1 MVQYARL
8 GRPAEEAGQPEG
20 HDQYAIRPGSDDA
33 WVELATLGLQAADI
47 GELVAA
53 SPEACA
59 RLSAGRGAAADPAA
73 VLRCPVVRPSKM
85 IAIGL
90 NYMDHIRETGA
101 AVPDSPISFAKYPNS
116 LNDPF
121 GGIVADP
128 SLTAELDYEAELA
141 VIIGR
146 PARGVSE
153 ADALGYVF
161 GYACAND
168 VSARDLQR
176 ADPQL
181 SRSKSLDTCC
191 PIGPWITTASEVPD
205 PQALAIGS
213 WVNGEARQQSST
225 AEMIFGVAE
234 LIAFLSAAMTLSPGD
249 VILTGTP
256 HGVGMARAPAGF
268 LQPGDEVTVQ
278 VGSLG
283 AIRNRVVRPAGR
295 AGPS

>member
-128 SLTAELDYEAELA
+128 SLTATGIRVRLCLRQRRVSPRPAA
-141 VIIGR
+141 GR
-146 PARGVSE
+146 PAAIAIQEPGHLLPDRALDHHRQRG
-153 ADALGYVF
+153 
-161 GYACAND
+161 
-168 VSARDLQR
+168 
-176 ADPQL
+176 
-181 SRSKSLDTCC
+181 T
-191 PIGPWITTASEVPD
+191 
-205 PQALAIGS
+205 
-213 WVNGEARQQSST
+213 
-225 AEMIFGVAE
+225 
-234 LIAFLSAAMTLSPGD
+234 
-249 VILTGTP
+249 
-256 HGVGMARAPAGF
+256 
-268 LQPGDEVTVQ
+268 
-278 VGSLG
+278 
-283 AIRNRVVRPAGR
+283 
-295 AGPS
+295 